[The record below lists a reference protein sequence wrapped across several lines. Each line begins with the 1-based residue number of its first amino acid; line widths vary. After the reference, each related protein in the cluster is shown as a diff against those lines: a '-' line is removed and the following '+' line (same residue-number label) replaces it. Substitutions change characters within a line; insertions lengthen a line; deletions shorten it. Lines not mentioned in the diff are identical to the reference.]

1 MMKRVIAIPGDKVMI
16 TDGAVYLN
24 NRQIEEDYVFTEG
37 ISGEMAEIEIPKG
50 RVFVLGDNRAGSTDS
65 RSETVGLVK
74 IDEILGKVIYKW

>member
-1 MMKRVIAIPGDKVMI
+1 
-16 TDGAVYLN
+16 
-24 NRQIEEDYVFTEG
+24 
-37 ISGEMAEIEIPKG
+37 MAEIEIPKG